1 MSTAQQLPAELID
14 EGQGLVFSL
23 ATKIHRGL
31 PSRFELDDLVG
42 YGQIGLAEAA
52 RDFDPSQGAK
62 FTTFAFYRVRGAIY
76 DGLSKMSWTSRSRYN
91 RLRYEQMANAAL
103 SEQQDASESSPA
115 TGLLEDAQWLRAATE
130 KLTVV
135 FLAFLQDD
143 EQGEG
148 EAESQILDSE
158 SPPAATAASR
168 EIHEKLHTLIDS
180 LPSDEQQLI
189 RATYFEGNTL
199 KEAADKLGISKSWAS
214 RLHAK
219 TLDTLA
225 RPLRR
230 YGME

>member
-1 MSTAQQLPAELID
+1 MNTAQPLPAELID
-14 EGQGLVFSL
+14 EGQKLVFSL

-52 RDFDPSQGAK
+52 RDFDPAQGAK

-76 DGLSKMSWTSRSRYN
+76 DGLSKLSWTSRSRYN

-103 SEQQDASESSPA
+103 SEQQEASESSPA

-143 EQGEG
+143 ELGEG
-148 EAESQILDSE
+148 DAESQIPDPE
-158 SPPAATAASR
+158 SPPAATAATR
-168 EIHEKLHTLIDS
+168 EIHKKLHTLIDA
-180 LPSDEQQLI
+180 LPDDEQQLI